1 MPPTESGGHV
11 DDHFLFVKNED
22 DMRYLWCIVKSFEN
36 DTNTDVPQAKVQSYL
51 LCYSDQAIYRENQ
64 WNKFLGFKDCLT
76 DFKAFRIGFSST
88 LTVRLKVKS
97 FTNSGPSFL
106 FVLFVLCFG
115 TNCNVKTFT

>member
-1 MPPTESGGHV
+1 VVGL
-11 DDHFLFVKNED
+11 DFVGARDRVVRGFHNKAMDET
-22 DMRYLWCIVKSFEN
+22 LEELEEHFEN
-36 DTNTDVPQAKVQSYL
+36 DTITDVPQAKVQSYL

>member
-11 DDHFLFVKNED
+11 EDQFLFVKNED

-36 DTNTDVPQAKVQSYL
+36 HTNTDVPLAKVQSYL
-51 LCYSDQAIYRENQ
+51 LCYSDQAIYREIQ

-88 LTVRLKVKS
+88 LTVWLKVKS
-97 FTNSGPSFL
+97 FTNSGPSVL